1 MSCEI
6 TNGRVEE
13 CKDSVSGLKSIF
25 FANFDDLANEVSTGV
40 GAIGITYDATN
51 TDVIDTWQSAAAL
64 TLYKYELKSNTNSF
78 TTTVETSRDNGT
90 TFFTQ
95 TLVINLKKQDFAM
108 HKNIKLLAY
117 GRPRI
122 IVRTMTDQFFMMGL
136 AQGCDMNSGSIS
148 SGAALGDFNGYES
161 LTFVSMEIS
170 PANFIDVT
178 TQAGLALAFADIA
191 GTDAV
196 IETT

>member
-13 CKDSVSGLKSIF
+13 CKDSVSGLKSIY
-25 FANFDDLANEVSTGV
+25 FANFDSLANEESTGAGV
-40 GAIGITYDATN
+40 VGITYDAVN
-51 TDVIDTWQSAAAL
+51 LDVIDTWQSAAAL
-64 TLYKYELKSNTNSF
+64 TLYKYELKSNANSF
-78 TTTVETSRDNGT
+78 TTTIETSRDNGT

-136 AQGCDMNSGSIS
+136 AQGCDTTAGEIS
-148 SGAALGDFNGYES
+148 SGAAMGDFNGYS
-161 LTFVSMEIS
+161 LTFVAMEVS
-170 PANFIDVT
+170 PANFIDVD
-178 TQAGLALAFADIA
+178 TQSLLATAFADIA

>member
-13 CKDSVSGLKSIF
+13 CKDSVSGLKSIY
-25 FANFDDLANEVSTGV
+25 FANFDDLANEVSTGAGV
-40 GAIGITYDATN
+40 VGITYDAVN
-51 TDVIDTWQSAAAL
+51 LDVIDTWQSALAL
-64 TLYKYELKSNTNSF
+64 TLYKYELKSNSNSF
-78 TTTVETSRDNGT
+78 TTTIETSRDNGT

-95 TLVINLKKQDFAM
+95 TLVINLKKQDFDM

-122 IVRTMTDQFFMMGL
+122 IVRTMTDQFFLMGL
-136 AQGCDMNSGSIS
+136 AQGCDTTAGEIS
-148 SGAALGDFNGYES
+148 SGAAMGDFNGYS
-161 LTFVSMEIS
+161 LTFVAMEVS
-170 PANFIDVT
+170 PANFIDVST
-178 TQAGLALAFADIA
+178 EALLATAFAD
-191 GTDAV
+191 GTPTDAV

>member
-13 CKDSVSGLKSIF
+13 CKDSVSGLRSIY
-25 FANFDDLANEVSTGV
+25 FANFDDLANEVSTGA
-40 GAIGITYDATN
+40 GFIGITYDLTD
-51 TDVIDTWQSAAAL
+51 TDVIDTWQSAVPL
-64 TLYKYELKSNTNSF
+64 SLYKYELKSNANSF
-78 TTTVETSRDNGT
+78 TTAIETSRDNGT

-122 IVRTMTDQFFMMGL
+122 IVRTMTDQFFLMGL
-136 AQGCDMNSGSIS
+136 AQGCDTTAGEIS
-148 SGAALGDFNGYES
+148 SGAALGDFNGYS
-161 LTFVSMEIS
+161 LTFVAMEVS
-170 PANFIDVT
+170 PANFINET
-178 TQAGLALAFADIA
+178 TQAGLATAFADIA
-191 GTDAV
+191 GVDAT

>member
-13 CKDSVSGLKSIF
+13 CKDSVSGLRSIY
-25 FANFDDLANEVSTGV
+25 FANFDDLANEVSTGAGV
-40 GAIGITYDATN
+40 IGIDYNVTD
-51 TDVIDTWQSAAAL
+51 TDVIDTWQSAVPL
-64 TLYKYELKSNTNSF
+64 SLYKYELKSNANSF
-78 TTTVETSRDNGT
+78 TTAIETSRDNGT

-136 AQGCDMNSGSIS
+136 AQGCDTTAGEIS
-148 SGAALGDFNGYES
+148 SGAALGDFNGYS
-161 LTFVSMEIS
+161 LTFVAMEVS
-170 PANFIDVT
+170 PANFINET
-178 TQAGLALAFADIA
+178 TQAGLATAFADIA
-191 GTDAV
+191 GVDATIV
-196 IETT
+196 TA